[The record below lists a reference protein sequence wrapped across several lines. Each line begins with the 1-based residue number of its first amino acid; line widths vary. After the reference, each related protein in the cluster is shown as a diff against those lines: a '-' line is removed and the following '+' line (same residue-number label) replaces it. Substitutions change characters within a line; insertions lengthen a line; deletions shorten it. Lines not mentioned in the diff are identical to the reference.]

1 MDDDVISRH
10 VTSQPDRRGGEGM
23 YSWRPIFQIV
33 QKRAVQKIQINAK
46 QIQINAKQIQINTKN
61 FSKIHNSQN

>member
-1 MDDDVISRH
+1 MLLLNLIDE
-10 VTSQPDRRGGEGM
+10 GEKACTHE
-23 YSWRPIFQIV
+23 SWRPIFQIV

-61 FSKIHNSQN
+61 FSKIQNSQN